1 MLKFYISPSRIARF
15 FYHECDRYLRYHAT
29 PAKGRK
35 TAGIPPVPWNQSPVG
50 RAILDGGYEWERHV
64 IQKKLKKVNVADG
77 TSALHERAFPVEES
91 LQILRK
97 LKPGESIYQPTLSV
111 SENFPR
117 RYGVNPDLCSFPEC
131 RPDLIECIFGDDGKP
146 LLRVVDIKAS
156 ESLKTSHQIQATM
169 YAMMLKDIL
178 AENAIAIPVD
188 AHQAGIWL
196 YERDEPEWFDIGMSM
211 GILDRFLRDRLVRIL
226 TDPLY
231 KVPWHLYY
239 RCEWCEYYPYC
250 REEAEKASSVSL
262 IPHLTVGGRNF
273 LRDAPW
279 NGGSS
284 VETIGEFERLL
295 SRKDRDEILNACGSL
310 KGQGSHL
317 LNTVQAL
324 KTHDV
329 IPHGSSSLALPIN
342 EDVRIVLTLQ
352 SDPLSGKI
360 YAAGFKRF
368 KGKSVFPETV
378 HEEVF
383 VARTSEECVAVRD
396 GFLKALYK
404 ELSVVD
410 AYNRIREWRE
420 QKSVQA
426 YVFDG
431 FELTYFNQMLREA
444 LEDKDLAEIALKL
457 LFHFQDTSLAGEEEH
472 PKEEVYFPVI
482 VLTHVIRQLTAL
494 PIALSYR
501 LPEVLDALP
510 GAGST
515 YKLQPRDLFWF
526 NLSNVLKSDAIYLA
540 WHRGRT
546 EAAEWVEKELS
557 HRLSGTHNVVDG
569 LREKV
574 KERLFAWPRKFL
586 FPASLA
592 FKHPE
597 LSRLSFIATYES
609 FMGAM
614 KIREARTR
622 PWAERL
628 LDGTSIPLRFE
639 GGNQWKVLSEL
650 DASLVEAGAG
660 PPDRVLVP
668 KGEEGERAQMGYDDY
683 RNRAVWWAPKGI
695 ARLAT
700 IIDRKVDPRSGL
712 VTRLNLNVISSR
724 EQSTIRKG
732 EETALHVKY
741 NDFTSDR
748 ILKCLESIDSRPGCD
763 FLNLLRKPEAFAT
776 QIKENGKTAAAAIR
790 AAERARFTPSQGVAF
805 QHMLK
810 HRLTLVWGPP
820 GTGKTHFLAKAVL
833 SLAKARKEIG
843 EPLRVGIMAFTHAA
857 IENLLAEITGHAMD
871 FGLQEILLK
880 KLKRIST
887 PRGEGLEIMGEAEV
901 GILTGEDL
909 WIVGGTV
916 YSFEKVYKS
925 GRLPG
930 VDLLIVDEASQMK
943 FGELALGI
951 NALAKVGRLVMAGD
965 DLQLPPI
972 IQGEY
977 PSPEDGS
984 VGLHESV
991 FAYLRAGECGKRNTH
1006 QLKENWRMNETLCR
1020 FPAETLYGLD
1030 YKPAT
1035 EKVGVR
1041 KIRLLPPRRDPGQR
1055 SEESAFLDWFIDPE
1069 YQMVVGILDNVQAS
1083 AENPVEAGLVA
1094 RIAVEL
1100 RERFVPEGKK
1110 DAHPPRQAGD
1120 YRFWRE
1126 SLFIVSPH
1134 HVQIRSI
1141 HQRLATLRDW
1151 ESVPFVD
1158 TVDKMQ
1164 GQQAETVIVSYGV
1177 SDIETAMSEAE
1188 FIYSLNRINVST
1200 TRARAKCIV
1209 FLSRPLLEP
1218 SYDLLQNEKASKG
1231 LHHMISLI
1239 RYCEDHGE
1247 TRQFSLDFLP
1257 EGVGKIMTAV
1267 RCGWKR

>member
-1 MLKFYISPSRIARF
+1 MADFYISPSRIARF
-15 FYHECDRYLRYHAT
+15 FYHECDRYLRFHAT
-29 PAKGRK
+29 PKKQRK
-35 TAGIPPVPWNQSPVG
+35 SAGIPPVPWNQSPLTK
-50 RAILDGGYEWERHV
+50 AILDGGYEWELQV
-64 IQKKLKKVNVADG
+64 IQKKLKKVKVAEG
-77 TSALHERAFPVEES
+77 TSALNERAFPVEES

-97 LKPGESIYQPTLSV
+97 LKPGESIYQPTLRV
-111 SENFPR
+111 SDGFSG
-117 RYGVNPDLCSFPEC
+117 RYGVNPNLCSFPEC
-131 RPDLIECIFGDDGKP
+131 RPDLIECISDDDGKS

-156 ESLKTSHQIQATM
+156 ESIKTSHQIQATL
-169 YAMMLKDIL
+169 YALMLSDVL
-178 AENAIAIPVD
+178 TGNAISTPVD
-188 AHQAGIWL
+188 VQHAGIWL
-196 YERDEPEWFDIGMSM
+196 YERDEPEWFDIGMSV
-211 GILDRFLRDRLVRIL
+211 GILDRFFRDRLARIL
-226 TDPLY
+226 TDPLD

-262 IPHLTVGGRNF
+262 VPHLTVGGRNF

-279 NGGSS
+279 NGGSPIQ
-284 VETIGEFERLL
+284 TIGEFERLL
-295 SRKDRDEILNACGSL
+295 RRKDRDEILTACGSL
-310 KGQGSHL
+310 KGQGGHL
-317 LNTVQAL
+317 LNVVQAL

-342 EDVRIVLTLQ
+342 EDIRIVLTVQ
-352 SDPLSGKI
+352 NDPLSGKI

-368 KGKSVFPETV
+368 KGKTVFPETV

-383 VARTSEECVAVRD
+383 VASTPGECGAIRKK
-396 GFLKALYK
+396 FLKALYK

-410 AYNRIREWRE
+410 AYNRSREWKD
-420 QKSVQA
+420 QKSVQT
-426 YVFDG
+426 YVYDG
-431 FELTYFNQMLREA
+431 FELTHFNEMLREA
-444 LEDKDLAEIALKL
+444 LEEKDLAEIALKL
-457 LFHFQDTSLAGEEEH
+457 LFHFQDTSLAAEEEH

-482 VLTHVIRQLTAL
+482 VLTQVIRQLTAL

-510 GAGST
+510 GTGSP

-526 NLSNVLKSDAIYLA
+526 NLSNLLKSDAIYLA

-592 FKHPE
+592 YKHPE
-597 LSRLSFIATYES
+597 LSRLAFIATYES

-614 KIREARTR
+614 EVREKRTR

-628 LDGTSIPLRFE
+628 LGGTSIPLRFE
-639 GGNQWKVLSEL
+639 GGDLWKVLSEL
-650 DASLVEAGAG
+650 DASLVEASAG
-660 PPDRVLVP
+660 PPDRILVP

-695 ARLAT
+695 ARLASV
-700 IIDRKVDPRSGL
+700 IDRKVDPRSGL
-712 VTRLNLNVISSR
+712 VTHLNLRIISSKD
-724 EQSTIRKG
+724 QLTIGKG

-741 NDFTSDR
+741 SDFTSDR
-748 ILKCLESIDSRPGCD
+748 ILKCLESMDSRPGCD

-776 QIKENGKTAAAAIR
+776 QVKENGKTAAAAIR
-790 AAERARFTPSQGVAF
+790 AAQLARFTPSQYVAF

-820 GTGKTHFLAKAVL
+820 GTGKTHFLAKAIL

-871 FGLQEILLK
+871 FGLQKILLK

-887 PRGEGLEIMGEAEV
+887 PRGEGLDVMGEDEV
-901 GILTGEDL
+901 EVLRCEDL
-909 WIVGGTV
+909 WIAGGTV
-916 YSFEKVYKS
+916 YSFAKVYKTD
-925 GRLPG
+925 RLPG

-951 NALAKVGRLVMAGD
+951 NALAAVGRLVMAGD

-972 IQGEY
+972 IKGEY

-984 VGLHESV
+984 AGLHESV
-991 FAYLRAGECGKRNTH
+991 FAYLRAGECGQRNTH

-1035 EKVGVR
+1035 EKVGAR
-1041 KIRLLPPRRDPGQR
+1041 KIRLLPPRKVSSERR
-1055 SEESAFLDWFIDPE
+1055 EESALLDWFLDPE
-1069 YQMVVGILDNVQAS
+1069 YPMVVGILDNVQAT

-1094 RIAVEL
+1094 SIAVEL
-1100 RERFVPEGKK
+1100 RDRFIPEGKK
-1110 DAHPPRQAGD
+1110 DAHPSDPKGD
-1120 YRFWRE
+1120 SRFWRE

-1141 HQRLATLRDW
+1141 HQQLANLRNW
-1151 ESVPFVD
+1151 KSVPFVD

-1177 SDIETAMSEAE
+1177 SDVETAMSEAE

-1218 SYDLLQNEKASKG
+1218 SYDLLQNEKASQG
-1231 LHHMISLI
+1231 LHHMVSLI

-1247 TRQFSLDFLP
+1247 TRQFPLDFLP
-1257 EGVGKIMTAV
+1257 EGAGKIMTAV